1 MCNLIFFLF
10 GSFRSLV
17 QSRLRLQA
25 EVIALRHQVTVLR
38 RSQRGRVRLRA
49 SDRVLWVWLSR
60 LWSGWRSALAIVK
73 PETVIS
79 WHRKGFRLYW
89 AWKSGRGTSGRPEVS
104 EEVGDLVRKMSKA
117 NPFWGAPRIHGE
129 LLKIGIEVS
138 QATVAKYMGRQ
149 PKPPSQTWRTFLENH
164 VQQLVSTDFFVVPTV
179 TFRVLYVFIVLAHDR
194 RRLLHFNVTAHPTSE
209 WTAQQLV
216 EAFPWGNAPRYLLH
230 DSDSIY
236 EGPFRQR
243 VRGMAIEEVLTAPRS
258 PWQSPY
264 VERLVG
270 SMRRE
275 CLDHVLIFGESS
287 LRSIL
292 KSYMGYY
299 LRSRTHL
306 ALAKDA
312 PESRAIQS
320 PELGAV
326 IEIPEVGGLHHR
338 YQRRAA

>member
-1 MCNLIFFLF
+1 MINSPHSLCNLIFFLF
-10 GSFRSLV
+10 GSFRSLF

-89 AWKSGRGTSGRPEVS
+89 AWKSGRGTPGRPEVS
-104 EEVGDLVRKMSKA
+104 EEVRDLVRKMSKA
-117 NPFWGAPRIHGE
+117 NPLWRAPRIHGE

-149 PKPPSQTWRTFLENH
+149 RKPPSQTWRTFLENH

-216 EAFPWGNAPRYLLH
+216 EAFPWGNAPR
-230 DSDSIY
+230 
-236 EGPFRQR
+236 
-243 VRGMAIEEVLTAPRS
+243 
-258 PWQSPY
+258 
-264 VERLVG
+264 
-270 SMRRE
+270 
-275 CLDHVLIFGESS
+275 
-287 LRSIL
+287 
-292 KSYMGYY
+292 
-299 LRSRTHL
+299 
-306 ALAKDA
+306 
-312 PESRAIQS
+312 
-320 PELGAV
+320 
-326 IEIPEVGGLHHR
+326 
-338 YQRRAA
+338 

>member
-10 GSFRSLV
+10 GSFRSLF

-25 EVIALRHQVTVLR
+25 EVIALRQQVTVLR

-49 SDRVLWVWLSR
+49 SDRVFWVWLSG

-164 VQQLVSTDFFVVPTV
+164 VQQWVSTDFFVVPTV

-194 RRLLHFNVTAHPTSE
+194 RRLLHFNVSAHPTSE
-209 WTAQQLV
+209 WMANSWLRRSLGERTAL
-216 EAFPWGNAPRYLLH
+216 P
-230 DSDSIY
+230 
-236 EGPFRQR
+236 
-243 VRGMAIEEVLTAPRS
+243 TPRS
-258 PWQSPY
+258 
-264 VERLVG
+264 RLD
-270 SMRRE
+270 
-275 CLDHVLIFGESS
+275 L
-287 LRSIL
+287 
-292 KSYMGYY
+292 
-299 LRSRTHL
+299 
-306 ALAKDA
+306 
-312 PESRAIQS
+312 
-320 PELGAV
+320 
-326 IEIPEVGGLHHR
+326 
-338 YQRRAA
+338 

>member
-10 GSFRSLV
+10 GSFRSLF

-79 WHRKGFRLYW
+79 WHRKGLRLYW
-89 AWKSGRGTSGRPEVS
+89 AWKSGRGTPGRPEVS
-104 EEVGDLVRKMSKA
+104 EEVRDLVRKMSKA
-117 NPFWGAPRIHGE
+117 NPLWGAPRIHGE

-138 QATVAKYMGRQ
+138 QATVAKHMGRQ
-149 PKPPSQTWRTFLENH
+149 CKPPSQTWRTFLENH

-209 WTAQQLV
+209 CTA
-216 EAFPWGNAPRYLLH
+216 
-230 DSDSIY
+230 
-236 EGPFRQR
+236 
-243 VRGMAIEEVLTAPRS
+243 
-258 PWQSPY
+258 
-264 VERLVG
+264 
-270 SMRRE
+270 
-275 CLDHVLIFGESS
+275 
-287 LRSIL
+287 
-292 KSYMGYY
+292 
-299 LRSRTHL
+299 
-306 ALAKDA
+306 
-312 PESRAIQS
+312 
-320 PELGAV
+320 
-326 IEIPEVGGLHHR
+326 
-338 YQRRAA
+338 